1 MSIMQYKTEIF
12 IIVFF
17 LLKVKIIFNINE
29 HFIISFSLKILII
42 F

>member
-29 HFIISFSLKILII
+29 HFIISFSFKIQII